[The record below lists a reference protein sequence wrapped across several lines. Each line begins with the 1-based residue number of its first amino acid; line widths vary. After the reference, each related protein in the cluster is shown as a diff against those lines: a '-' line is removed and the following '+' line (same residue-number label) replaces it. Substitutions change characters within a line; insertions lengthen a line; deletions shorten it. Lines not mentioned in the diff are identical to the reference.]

1 MNETIDFTNNCTDL
15 GGTFNGTNCTQ
26 VMLSQQKIR
35 SVCVIFISIQ
45 FDDPFYMPTWR
56 KYLWSIFF
64 FVMVATADIGNI
76 IGNECFIQKS
86 PVVIHRLH
94 CVRVMDVK
102 GEVITWLTAPGSTFP
117 CHCFTFSVLCKTAT
131 EVYYLNE
138 CKLYPKVNLFFQ
150 WYGLWCLMQGWDQ
163 SPTTSLWISQ

>member
-1 MNETIDFTNNCTDL
+1 MFANRNFKIMMSSKIPYYIKYKLTDISEEMNVTIDFTNNCTEL

-26 VMLSQQKIR
+26 VMVSQQKIK

-64 FVMVATADIGNI
+64 FVMVAAADIGNI
-76 IGNECFIQKS
+76 IGNECFLQKS

-102 GEVITWLTAPGSTFP
+102 GEVIT
-117 CHCFTFSVLCKTAT
+117 
-131 EVYYLNE
+131 
-138 CKLYPKVNLFFQ
+138 
-150 WYGLWCLMQGWDQ
+150 
-163 SPTTSLWISQ
+163 

>member
-1 MNETIDFTNNCTDL
+1 MFANRNFKIMMSSKILYYIKYKLTDISDEMNETIEFTNNCTEL

-26 VMLSQQKIR
+26 VMVSQQKIK

-64 FVMVATADIGNI
+64 FVMVAAADIGNI
-76 IGNECFIQKS
+76 IGNECFLQKS

-102 GEVITWLTAPGSTFP
+102 GEVIT
-117 CHCFTFSVLCKTAT
+117 
-131 EVYYLNE
+131 
-138 CKLYPKVNLFFQ
+138 
-150 WYGLWCLMQGWDQ
+150 
-163 SPTTSLWISQ
+163 